1 MKGAI
6 GGLVV
11 VAIGL
16 VAFLLYFNSNSPEDS
31 EEVTGE
37 VTSNSVE
44 AAKKDVPQIK
54 EKSDEEED
62 DPEWEGYDKEKAREV
77 MRDEGMPVGASSFTG
92 PRPLTEKEMDK
103 MDEIFESYEKGWD
116 AEMKTLMVSEI
127 GLTEEDYG
135 DYLKMRDGFEEDRLE
150 AFEEFHKKMAM
161 ERGPHY
167 SYSPTQEMIDFDKKL
182 KDEYLDLFRKRYGEE
197 AYARYMNTLDKYN
210 SKIRSEADPKFGVL
224 TIEF

>member
-11 VAIGL
+11 VAMALI
-16 VAFLLYFNSNSPEDS
+16 AFLFYSNSNSPEEN
-31 EEVTGE
+31 EEVTSE
-37 VTSNSVE
+37 VTSKSVE
-44 AAKKDVPQIK
+44 ASKNDVAQVDN
-54 EKSDEEED
+54 KSGEEEED
-62 DPEWEGYDKEKAREV
+62 PDWQGLDKEKAREV
-77 MRDEGMPVGASSFTG
+77 MRDEGMPVGASSYTG

-116 AEMKTLMVSEI
+116 QEMKSLMIGEI

-135 DYLKMRDGFEEDRLE
+135 DYLKMRDGFEEDRLD

-197 AYARYMNTLDKYN
+197 AYARYQNALDKYN
-210 SKIRSEADPKFGVL
+210 TKIRSEADPKFGVL

>member
-1 MKGAI
+1 MKGVI
-6 GGLVV
+6 GLLVV
-11 VAIGL
+11 ISVAL
-16 VAFLLYFNSNSPEDS
+16 VAFLFYSNSD
-31 EEVTGE
+31 
-37 VTSNSVE
+37 
-44 AAKKDVPQIK
+44 KPQ
-54 EKSDEEED
+54 DEESSSLVNSPPVKAPAKASPKKEVMED
-62 DPEWEGYDKEKAREV
+62 QESDPEWQGYDKEKAREV
-77 MRDEGMPVGASSFTG
+77 MRDEGMPVGASSYTG

-116 AEMKTLMVSEI
+116 QEMKSLMIGEI

-197 AYARYMNTLDKYN
+197 AYARYQNALDKYN
-210 SKIRSEADPKFGVL
+210 TKIRSEADPKFGVL